1 MNFIILT
8 GGTNRRFGSD
18 KSAALLN
25 GKSLLE
31 TLVDN
36 LPTGDLIIVGPE
48 SSVKAKYVRE
58 EPIHSGPV
66 AAIGAAISLC
76 DAEVIGI
83 FATDMPF
90 APLLLPQ
97 LEANL
102 KADAALPVDKEGHL
116 QPLAGLYLRA
126 ALTKAL
132 ASFESLVNQ
141 SMKSLMEKLIVNEV
155 PLAETELLIDI
166 DTKEALSQAIAL
178 QSRLGL

>member
-8 GGTNRRFGSD
+8 GGTSRRFGSD

-36 LPTGDLIIVGPE
+36 LPPGDLIIVGP
-48 SSVKAKYVRE
+48 KGPITARYVRE

-66 AAIGAAISLC
+66 AAIGAAISHC
-76 DAEVIGI
+76 DSESIGI

-90 APLLLPQ
+90 APKLLPQ

-102 KADAALPVDKEGHL
+102 KDDAAIPVDKEGHL
-116 QPLAGLYLRA
+116 QPLAGLYRRV
-126 ALTKAL
+126 ALANAL
-132 ASFESLVNQ
+132 ASYESLVDQ
-141 SMKSLMEKLIVNEV
+141 SMKSLLAKLKINEV

-166 DTKEALSQAIAL
+166 DTNEALLEAIAL